1 MKNAIEVKN
10 LTKIFSMESKGI
22 FQKIH
27 STKNNENKITALDN
41 VTFSVKEGEV
51 IGIIGHNGSGKTT
64 LLQTIAGLYS
74 PDSGEITVNGSLA
87 PVLQIGSVFQP
98 ELRATE
104 NIMIY
109 GMLLGLSKNEIKD
122 KISPIMEYAELEKFS
137 NLKLKHYSTGMQSRL
152 AVSIVFQL
160 NPDILLLDEILAVG
174 DSDFNN
180 KCFETFI
187 SLTKKNKTILVSTHS
202 LNLLPLFCDRVL
214 LLDQGKLITLASP
227 EEAVKKFQDLLTP
240 NKN

>member
-1 MKNAIEVKN
+1 MSNAIEVKN
-10 LTKIFSMESKGI
+10 LTKTFSIKTIGLFKKIQSSKNKND
-22 FQKIH
+22 KI
-27 STKNNENKITALDN
+27 IALNDI
-41 VTFSVKEGEV
+41 TFSVKEGEV
-51 IGIIGHNGSGKTT
+51 VGIIGHNGSGKTT
-64 LLQTIAGLYS
+64 LLQTIAGLYT
-74 PDSGEITVNGSLA
+74 PDSGNITVNGSLA
-87 PVLQIGSVFQP
+87 PVLQIGSGFQP

-122 KISPIMEYAELEKFS
+122 KITPIMEYAELEQFS
-137 NLKLKHYSTGMQSRL
+137 DLKLKHFSSGMQSRL

-174 DSDFNN
+174 DSDFNK

-214 LLDQGKLITLASP
+214 LIDKGKLITISSP
-227 EEAVKKFQDLLTP
+227 DEAVKKFNDLMTS